1 MPQPVVQLT
10 GIQRASA
17 AALVALT
24 LASCGKK
31 SPEPPKAG
39 PPRVSIVELEPQ
51 DVVLKTE
58 LPGRTTAFK
67 VADVRPQVGGLV
79 RSQPFRE
86 GSDVKAGQ
94 LLYLIEPATFRASV
108 ANAEATLGKAEA
120 SLVSTRLKAD
130 RYKELLTIQAVSK
143 QDTDDAAALVQQG
156 LADIAA
162 DRALL
167 ATQRI
172 NLAWTRV
179 TSPISG
185 RIGKSTV
192 TQGAL
197 VSADQTTALA
207 TVQQLDPIYVD
218 LTQSSEAVMRLRR
231 EFAEGTLASGGA
243 DAAKVTL
250 LLNDGTPY
258 SHTGT
263 LRFTDVTVDSNTSA
277 VTLRAVF
284 PNPKGELLPGL
295 YVRAVIEEGVKRGAL
310 LVPQPAV
317 ARNDA
322 GNPVA
327 YAVAAGNKLEQRAL
341 VTERAVGNQWLVT
354 SGLKAGDRVVVEGL
368 QNARAGAVVAV
379 VPAGAASAAGTPGGA
394 SSPPQA
400 PKR

>member
-1 MPQPVVQLT
+1 MPQPAVRLT
-10 GIQRASA
+10 GIQRATA
-17 AALVALT
+17 TALVALT

-58 LPGRTTAFK
+58 LPGRSTAFK

-197 VSADQTTALA
+197 VSADQTSALA

-243 DAAKVTL
+243 EAAKVTL

-258 SHTGT
+258 GHTGT

-327 YAVAAGNKLEQRAL
+327 YAVAAGDKLEQRAL

-394 SSPPQA
+394 SSPSQT